1 MPNWCDNHVRIE
13 GPVDKIYNM
22 VKACEDEELLE
33 YMVPVEGTK
42 MDRINVWGT
51 QWDISQPQIEHVVE
65 DGVIDMYFMSVRSS

>member
-33 YMVPVEGTK
+33 YMVPVEGPALYLST
-42 MDRINVWGT
+42 I
-51 QWDISQPQIEHVVE
+51 ILL
-65 DGVIDMYFMSVRSS
+65 